1 MESAPGWSWSER
13 IPALSQER
21 GLIHC
26 SWLSSKHQPLQP
38 GTIVYY
44 CVVSNIC
51 INSMSDTRSGVY
63 TIIHCPQG
71 PQPPLPLPL
80 LPSNAQFPVFIM
92 TLVKSLKAAEKW
104 HKLWS
109 SLVAASTHHTNCVI
123 NGKKMFSKSQH
134 LKNF

>member
-1 MESAPGWSWSER
+1 MITNLR
-13 IPALSQER
+13 VDLSFK
-21 GLIHC
+21 L
-26 SWLSSKHQPLQP
+26 
-38 GTIVYY
+38 Y

-63 TIIHCPQG
+63 SVYLRVPNL
-71 PQPPLPLPL
+71 PLPLPL